1 MKKLLKALGVYILL
15 IGSMQ
20 ACAMVINPTSTWR
33 YRVTVEIE
41 TPEGVKAGSAVH
53 QLSNS
58 PPWFYWPESVNP
70 PSFKGEAVVIDLGER
85 GKVFALL
92 HFQSW
97 MNGLYQAFPIER
109 GRSSK
114 AGIEIYNKM
123 LKPGMKGEWT
133 TFQPWMVTFT
143 DLDDPMSV
151 KRVYSQ
157 ERDFDSQKLKF
168 VVEDHFEEVFGE
180 GVKLKG
186 IHVEIT
192 DDPVTKD
199 ILKLLPWLPE
209 YDNKRFDGNKW
220 QAKNV
225 VDRFANSVSSADF
238 YRRRN

>member
-1 MKKLLKALGVYILL
+1 
-15 IGSMQ
+15 MQ

-109 GRSSK
+109 GQSSK

-123 LKPGMKGEWT
+123 LKPGLKGEWT

-151 KRVYSQ
+151 KRVYDQ
-157 ERDFDSQKLKF
+157 KQDFDSLKLKF

-192 DDPVTKD
+192 DDPVTWD
-199 ILKLLPWLPE
+199 IMKTLPWLPE
-209 YDNKRFDGNKW
+209 YWGKSFDGNEW
-220 QAKNV
+220 QGKNV
-225 VDRFANSVSSADF
+225 VDRFANALDASYF
-238 YRRRN
+238 YRGRY

>member
-109 GRSSK
+109 GQSSK

-123 LKPGMKGEWT
+123 LKPGLKGEWT

-151 KRVYSQ
+151 KRVYDQ
-157 ERDFDSQKLKF
+157 KQDFDSLKLKF

-199 ILKLLPWLPE
+199 ILKILPWLPE
-209 YDNKRFDGNKW
+209 YRSKLFDGRRIHTIEAENIL
-220 QAKNV
+220 
-225 VDRFANSVSSADF
+225 ANTLGLGSF
-238 YRRRN
+238 KIGE

>member
-114 AGIEIYNKM
+114 AGIEIYNKL
-123 LKPGMKGEWT
+123 LKPGLKGEWT

-151 KRVYSQ
+151 KRVYDQ
-157 ERDFDSQKLKF
+157 KQDFDSLKLKF

-199 ILKLLPWLPE
+199 ILKILPLLPE
-209 YDNKRFDGNKW
+209 YRSKLFDGRRIHTIEAENIL
-220 QAKNV
+220 
-225 VDRFANSVSSADF
+225 ANTLGLGSF
-238 YRRRN
+238 KIGE

>member
-1 MKKLLKALGVYILL
+1 
-15 IGSMQ
+15 MQ

-109 GRSSK
+109 GQSSK

-123 LKPGMKGEWT
+123 LKPGLKGEWT

-151 KRVYSQ
+151 KRVYDQ
-157 ERDFDSQKLKF
+157 KQDFDSLKLKF

-199 ILKLLPWLPE
+199 ILKILPWLPE
-209 YDNKRFDGNKW
+209 YRSKLFDGRRIHTIEAENIL
-220 QAKNV
+220 
-225 VDRFANSVSSADF
+225 ANTLGLGSF
-238 YRRRN
+238 KIGE